1 MSTHPKVPDSAAPMK
16 NYAVA
21 GVEPA
26 LSEVLDDPIVHLV
39 MARDG
44 VTRGD
49 LELLIERVRQND
61 SAVQSVAGQGRT
73 LVDTPHLNGCLP
85 GQNPT

>member
-1 MSTHPKVPDSAAPMK
+1 MSVPPKVPESAAAMK
-16 NYAVA
+16 SYAVA

-26 LSEVLDDPIVHLV
+26 LSDVLDDPIVHLV

-49 LELLIERVRQND
+49 LELLIERVRRNG
-61 SAVQSVAGQGRT
+61 SAAPDRYVGGDDAGPMKLERS
-73 LVDTPHLNGCLP
+73 HA
-85 GQNPT
+85 